1 MLEEVPLNQG
11 VGVYEHDRIS
21 ARCGDAPVVGA
32 REAYVL
38 LVPDQAHPGWKLR
51 RLHTVVIDDEDLEVP
66 VTRLLQG
73 LDAAQC
79 QRPGGVVDDN
89 DGELHRDT
97 ALSRRR
103 RAMLAV
109 AASDD
114 SLRSLRTSA
123 SESFFLFCI
132 SARFPSMSGRRRHA
146 PASPF
151 KCARK
156 EPVAAA
162 VNMRASCPK
171 MKKGKTYGTAERG
184 RF

>member
-1 MLEEVPLNQG
+1 MREEVPLYQD
-11 VGVYEHDRIS
+11 VGVYEDYGIS

-38 LVPDQAHPGWKLR
+38 LVPDQAHARSKLR
-51 RLHTVVIDDEDLEVP
+51 RLHTVVVDDEDLEVP

-73 LDAAQC
+73 LDAAQR

-114 SLRSLRTSA
+114 SQRSLRTSA
-123 SESFFLFCI
+123 SETFFL
-132 SARFPSMSGRRRHA
+132 
-146 PASPF
+146 
-151 KCARK
+151 
-156 EPVAAA
+156 
-162 VNMRASCPK
+162 
-171 MKKGKTYGTAERG
+171 
-184 RF
+184 